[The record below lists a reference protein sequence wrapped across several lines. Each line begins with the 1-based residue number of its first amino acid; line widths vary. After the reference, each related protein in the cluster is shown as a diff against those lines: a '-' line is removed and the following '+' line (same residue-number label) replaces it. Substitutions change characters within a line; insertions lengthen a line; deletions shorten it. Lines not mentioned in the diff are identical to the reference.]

1 MVRTHILRRDVDF
14 RPDVILGWSYRLV
27 RWRRLISLLIL
38 VIGSLILWV
47 AILRLIRS
55 TLP

>member
-1 MVRTHILRRDVDF
+1 MVRTYILWRDVDF
-14 RPDVILGWSYRLV
+14 RPEVILGWSYRLA

-47 AILRLIRS
+47 AILRLIKS
-55 TLP
+55 LLP

>member
-1 MVRTHILRRDVDF
+1 MVRTHILRREVDF
-14 RPDVILGWSYRLV
+14 RPDGILGWSYRLV

-55 TLP
+55 LLS